1 MAAILFHRNRTPLG
15 TIEGLN
21 RSEILG
27 PKSGIPTMVD
37 IRHTQS
43 VRADAPRPSD
53 EDKLRGNNPDRMT
66 RAIYLLPGIT
76 RNFQG

>member
-1 MAAILFHRNRTPLG
+1 
-15 TIEGLN
+15 
-21 RSEILG
+21 
-27 PKSGIPTMVD
+27 MVD

-53 EDKLRGNNPDRMT
+53 KDKLRGNNPDRMT